1 MNNRSKYYFFYTNS
15 NVYFPQ
21 VLNLY
26 ESPAG
31 FGLSLL
37 RCISW
42 CVFMISTA
50 ATIRKYPEKSS
61 FYYPFGLLGSVWILG
76 GPFLTLIGIGILDAW
91 VRESVMYLTF
101 AMLAFMGHATFLVTI
116 SFDLN
121 LIFHRTFNCIRFY
134 SFDWILINLL
144 IGRYSIKNNFST

>member
-1 MNNRSKYYFFYTNS
+1 MYFSFI
-15 NVYFPQ
+15 YFSIFFEINIFITVNEKFLIQFLSQ

-50 ATIRKYPEKSS
+50 ATIRKYPEKST
-61 FYYPFGLLGSVWILG
+61 FYYPFGLLSSCWILG
-76 GPFLTLIGIGILDAW
+76 GPFLTLIGIGMLDAW

-101 AMLAFMGHATFLVTI
+101 SMLAFMGHTTFLVRSI
-116 SFDLN
+116 RYFKSFCSY
-121 LIFHRTFNCIRFY
+121 F
-134 SFDWILINLL
+134 
-144 IGRYSIKNNFST
+144 